1 MAATPEQHLTSA
13 PYIAADSTSKNYWVS
28 REEYPFVTW
37 SATFPNGPIE
47 PRDYLEFL
55 KAVLAAAEQEEVFR
69 VVRAPLRKSDR
80 KYYPE
85 EYWDYRAQPGGPTYA
100 QFVEQVFAETGK
112 LILPWQLFSS
122 PGFLEEYRVIA
133 PGKLSY
139 YETDGRLVEAEV
151 EDIGALLR
159 RLRPYEIPDGFSEE
173 EWLAHEDYR
182 NDNYD
187 DYKAYG
193 SALFFYGQLG
203 SDETEWAAF
212 KAWENLPAG
221 MRNPEDEPYVRET
234 YLTINLYTDIWFP
247 KVKGFIEN
255 IRPLSPHIPGRMFDN
270 QELALRHTP
279 RLNRFLRSVKKLIE
293 GRGGHMDVDCSNFQE
308 FYGSMCSE
316 GGIILDS

>member
-55 KAVLAAAEQEEVFR
+55 KEVLTAAEREEVLH
-69 VVRAPLRKSDR
+69 VVKASLGSSYQ

-85 EYWDYRAQPGGPTYA
+85 QYWEYQFQVGGLTYI
-100 QFVEQVFAETGK
+100 QYIEKVFAATGK
-112 LILPWQLFSS
+112 SIALEQLPSS
-122 PGFLEEYRVIA
+122 GNSWPYGTTR
-133 PGKLSY
+133 LSY
-139 YETDGRLVEAEV
+139 YETDGELVEAEV

-159 RLRPYEIPDGFSEE
+159 RLRPNEIPDGVSEK

-182 NDNYD
+182 DDDYD

-203 SDETEWAAF
+203 SDEVEWAAF
-212 KAWENLPAG
+212 RAWEEQPEG
-221 MRNPEDEPYVRET
+221 IRNTEDKPYIRET

-247 KVKGFIEN
+247 RVKGFIEN
-255 IRPLSPHIPGRMFDN
+255 IRPLSQYVADRMFDN

-293 GRGGHMDVDCSNFQE
+293 ERGGHMDVDCSNFQE
-308 FYGSMCSE
+308 FYGSMCRE
-316 GGIILDS
+316 DGIILNG

>member
-55 KAVLAAAEQEEVFR
+55 KAVLAAAEQEEVLH
-69 VVRAPLRKSDR
+69 VVKASLRKSER

-85 EYWDYRAQPGGPTYA
+85 QYWEYQFQPGGLTYI
-100 QFVEQVFAETGK
+100 QYLEQVFAATGK
-112 LILPWQLFSS
+112 SIALEQLPSS
-122 PGFLEEYRVIA
+122 GNSWPYGTTR
-133 PGKLSY
+133 LSY
-139 YETDGRLVEAEV
+139 YETDGQLVEAEV

-159 RLRPYEIPDGFSEE
+159 RLRPNEIPDGVSEK
-173 EWLAHEDYR
+173 EWLTHEDYT
-182 NDNYD
+182 DDDYD

-221 MRNPEDEPYVRET
+221 IRNPEDEPYVRET

-247 KVKGFIEN
+247 RVKGFIEN
-255 IRPLSPHIPGRMFDN
+255 IRPLSPHIAGRMFDN

-279 RLNRFLRSVKKLIE
+279 RLNRFLQSVKKLIE
-293 GRGGHMDVDCSNFQE
+293 ERGGHMDVDCSNFQE

-316 GGIILDS
+316 DGIILDG

>member
-55 KAVLAAAEQEEVFR
+55 KAVLAAAEQEEVLH
-69 VVRAPLRKSDR
+69 VVKASLRKSER

-85 EYWDYRAQPGGPTYA
+85 QYWEYQFQPGGLTYI
-100 QFVEQVFAETGK
+100 QYLEQVFAATGK
-112 LILPWQLFSS
+112 SIALEQLPSS
-122 PGFLEEYRVIA
+122 GNSWPYGTTR
-133 PGKLSY
+133 LSY
-139 YETDGRLVEAEV
+139 YETDGQLVEAEV

-159 RLRPYEIPDGFSEE
+159 RLRPYEIPDGVSEK
-173 EWLAHEDYR
+173 EWLTHEDYT
-182 NDNYD
+182 DDDYD

-221 MRNPEDEPYVRET
+221 IRNPEDEPYVRET

-247 KVKGFIEN
+247 RVKGFIEN
-255 IRPLSPHIPGRMFDN
+255 IRPLSPHIAGRMFDN

-279 RLNRFLRSVKKLIE
+279 RLNRFLQSVKKLIE
-293 GRGGHMDVDCSNFQE
+293 ERGGHMDVDCSNFQE

-316 GGIILDS
+316 DGIILDG